1 MKLIKQLCIGLC
13 SLAIVSHAAPL
24 LENNHLKIKD
34 GAVELDRQG
43 DVVFSDDF
51 SKGLENW
58 EVSNFENKLVMDA
71 RTVFGEKAAYI
82 GMEKTNSDTAWELA
96 GKPFDVIGGSDFTIK
111 IRATGTCPLHNPS
124 GHKDSYKMCV
134 RWFDKDGN
142 KQNNCVENLEWV
154 TAKENDTHARANDL
168 KAQCKPKK
176 RPPRSPARNS

>member
-34 GAVELDRQG
+34 GAVELDRKG

-82 GMEKTNSDTAWELA
+82 GMEKTNSDTAAPFLA
-96 GKPFDVIGGSDFTIK
+96 LAIVYFIYFSIPRFLSISAGISALSITVLKRTSRLSISF
-111 IRATGTCPLHNPS
+111 S
-124 GHKDSYKMCV
+124 G
-134 RWFDKDGN
+134 
-142 KQNNCVENLEWV
+142 
-154 TAKENDTHARANDL
+154 
-168 KAQCKPKK
+168 
-176 RPPRSPARNS
+176 

>member
-82 GMEKTNSDTAWELA
+82 GMINSVWYNGSGAHQDTLTTCSDLVRMLVEACSYPQILKVWNKKSYTIPVGGTN
-96 GKPFDVIGGSDFTIK
+96 
-111 IRATGTCPLHNPS
+111 
-124 GHKDSYKMCV
+124 
-134 RWFDKDGN
+134 
-142 KQNNCVENLEWV
+142 
-154 TAKENDTHARANDL
+154 
-168 KAQCKPKK
+168 
-176 RPPRSPARNS
+176 PRSVSLTTTVSNLTLEAYYTILGGKTGSLGSYEALVMVAKIK